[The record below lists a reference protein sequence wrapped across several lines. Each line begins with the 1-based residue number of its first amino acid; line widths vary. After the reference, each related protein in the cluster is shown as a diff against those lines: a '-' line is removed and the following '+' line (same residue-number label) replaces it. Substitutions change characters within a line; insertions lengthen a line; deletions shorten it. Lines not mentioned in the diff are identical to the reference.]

1 MQHRNQG
8 IPFGLPDQ
16 VNGNATAPLDRG
28 DEMQERLRYQWAAGV
43 LLLAQGFAGIRDMR
57 ALWCEHHE
65 DFLIELSSGKFIAV
79 QVKTDSRENIKWR
92 LGHAELINSISRFC
106 LLEKKYGDDIEG
118 YEFYSNAPPYVPDQ
132 NARERT
138 QLASPLRLIE
148 GCWKASDLADIETSC
163 RKVFDVLGKKI
174 GAEPNCLFRV
184 LQKMSFLQGPVLRGL
199 DDSMS
204 HGVVP
209 KLPGCANLPAIHCCL
224 VRDDLIAL
232 VQGACHLKTQGIDG
246 VIDYITSNGR
256 PQSVLRAKCITMDEA
271 SGRIAG
277 MLEGTFRFVYSG
289 PSLPLANATSRAGVL
304 QRKMRNAYL
313 SGQFEGLQMRVESA
327 EQHLLARAGNEPE
340 DFEQVAAQLQA
351 VVLTECKDIEAINAG
366 VPDEKFRGSVIYGEI
381 LKRMSHLATNEQ
393 ARVCRESKD
402 TLMGIAGILSGEC
415 RFAWGVPLEDDEHG
429 S

>member
-1 MQHRNQG
+1 MQNRNQS

-16 VNGNATAPLDRG
+16 VNGSATAPIDRG

-43 LLLAQGFAGIRDMR
+43 LLLAQGFVGIRDMR

-65 DFLIELSSGKFIAV
+65 DFLIELSSGKFVAV

-92 LGHAELINSISRFC
+92 LSQTELHNSISRFC
-106 LLEKKYGDDIEG
+106 VLESKYGDAIQG
-118 YEFYSNAPPYVPDQ
+118 YEFHSNAPPYVPDQ
-132 NARERT
+132 NAGKT
-138 QLASPLRLIE
+138 GQQASPLRLIE
-148 GCWKASDLADIETSC
+148 GCLTVSDLASVEAPC
-163 RKVFDVLGKKI
+163 RQVFDALQKKTS
-174 GAEPNCLFRV
+174 ADPDCLFRV
-184 LQKMSFLQGPVLRGL
+184 LRKLSFLQGPVLRGL

-209 KLPGCANLPAIHCCL
+209 KLPGCANLSAVRCCL

-232 VQGACHLKTQGIDG
+232 VQGACHLKTQGVDG

-256 PQSVLRAKCITMDEA
+256 PQSVFRAKCITMDEA
-271 SGRIAG
+271 SARIGG
-277 MLEGTFRFVYSG
+277 MLEDAFRFVYSG
-289 PSLPLANATSRAGVL
+289 PSLPLANAASRAGVL

-327 EQHLLARAGNEPE
+327 EQHLLARAGNEPD

-351 VVLTECKDIEAINAG
+351 VVLTECKDIEATSAG

-381 LKRMSHLATNEQ
+381 LKRMNDLAKNEQ
-393 ARVCRESKD
+393 ARVCHETKD

-415 RFAWGVPLEDDEHG
+415 RFAWGVPLEEDEHG